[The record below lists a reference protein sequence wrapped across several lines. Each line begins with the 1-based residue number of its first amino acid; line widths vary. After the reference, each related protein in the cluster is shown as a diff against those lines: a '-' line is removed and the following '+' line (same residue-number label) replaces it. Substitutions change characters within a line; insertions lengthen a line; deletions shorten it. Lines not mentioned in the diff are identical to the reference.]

1 MAETQRLARRLACE
15 LDESDDYDNNDSE
28 DYLHVSEDSDL
39 LLLARE
45 TLEQQRNICEVLA
58 PFAATYL
65 AVAQSLQILHRSAM
79 LESEFI
85 SFVINDISNK
95 VTRGSCVYGK
105 KHCYKI

>member
-1 MAETQRLARRLACE
+1 MARKLAYD
-15 LDESDDYDNNDSE
+15 LDESDGYDNNDGE
-28 DYLHVSEDSDL
+28 GYLHSSQEDSEM

-45 TLEQQRNICEVLA
+45 TLVQQRNICEVLA
-58 PFAATYL
+58 PFASTYL

-105 KHCYKI
+105 QCYII